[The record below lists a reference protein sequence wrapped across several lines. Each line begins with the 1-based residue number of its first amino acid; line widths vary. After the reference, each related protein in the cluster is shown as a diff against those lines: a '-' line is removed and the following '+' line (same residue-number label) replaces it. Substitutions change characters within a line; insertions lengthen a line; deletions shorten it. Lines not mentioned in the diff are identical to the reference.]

1 MATYSTHC
9 ALLAESY
16 LKISKLSLW
25 IKFLVL
31 LIISVLKVMF
41 LKWCPTTPKHY
52 NTRERRHTER
62 DEGVPYRVGAS
73 NASEVCSHLSRDG
86 GWGAVRQRRS
96 FVQSSLK
103 RLVFDFL
110 PVGVGNSA
118 ALCELVRSPRPTV
131 LPFFADPWQQI
142 CSNDIVSSWVIT
154 HNSDG
159 HTPHCC
165 RNRGER
171 RITLKH

>member
-1 MATYSTHC
+1 MISSQIKSIQYPENK
-9 ALLAESY
+9 LLHY
-16 LKISKLSLW
+16 NHLS
-25 IKFLVL
+25 ICNSL
-31 LIISVLKVMF
+31 LIIHAAVWNWGKHSVLVM
-41 LKWCPTTPKHY
+41 WVRCVSPQPWW
-52 NTRERRHTER
+52 RE
-62 DEGVPYRVGAS
+62 
-73 NASEVCSHLSRDG
+73 G
-86 GWGAVRQRRS
+86 GGGFVRQRRS

-110 PVGVGNSA
+110 LVRVGNSA
-118 ALCELVRSPRPTV
+118 APCELVRSPRPTV
-131 LPFFADPWQQI
+131 VPFFADPWQQI

-159 HTPHCC
+159 HTLHCC